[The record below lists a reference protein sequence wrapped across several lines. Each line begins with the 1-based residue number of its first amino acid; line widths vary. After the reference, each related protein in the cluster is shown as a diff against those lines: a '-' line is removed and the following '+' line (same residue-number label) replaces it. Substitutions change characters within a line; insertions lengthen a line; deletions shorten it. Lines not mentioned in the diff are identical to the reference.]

1 MEANQTDCSKTTT
14 KQNQNH
20 DDLVVTTFGKRA
32 IVNQNFSKL
41 ISLPKTALENLGKDI
56 KQVSVELVQE
66 KESKYI
72 RLVPILTSGGE
83 TS

>member
-1 MEANQTDCSKTTT
+1 MKEKQTDCSKTTT

-20 DDLVVTTFGKRA
+20 NDIVVTAFGKRA

-41 ISLPKTALENLGKDI
+41 IALPKTALENLGKDI

-66 KESKYI
+66 NSSKYI
-72 RLVPILTSGGE
+72 RLVPITGGGE
-83 TS
+83 TK